1 MHLYETLRVRAETLR
16 ANTRLPFGAISMA
29 IAAAILVIVPIA
41 NAATATA
48 PTTSTGGSQ
57 PAAAPVAE
65 QADFN
70 PQIDGR
76 LSDPRSVSGDGVHV
90 RGVVTH
96 AGTGNAVV
104 RLTVR
109 KAGSMHWTKV
119 TATKVKPGKK
129 FSLGWKGS
137 RPGRYA
143 TRLTV
148 TKYGKS
154 ASERLGN
161 AYVFRRS
168 FASYYGPG
176 LYGSGLACGGHL
188 TASTIGVAHKTLP
201 CGTKVTFNIG
211 HKTVTAR
218 VIDRGPY
225 VSGRDWDLTSALKRK
240 LHFGSTGPV
249 NATR

>member
-1 MHLYETLRVRAETLR
+1 MHLYESLRARAEALR
-16 ANTRLPFGAISMA
+16 ANTRLPFGAIPLT
-29 IAAAILVIVPIA
+29 IGVAILLIVPIA
-41 NAATATA
+41 NAATSTA
-48 PTTSTGGSQ
+48 PTSSTGSS
-57 PAAAPVAE
+57 PAAAPVANLAE
-65 QADFN
+65 FK

-76 LSDPRSVSGDGVHV
+76 LSDKRSVSGDGIHA
-90 RGVVTH
+90 RGVVSH

-109 KAGSMHWTKV
+109 RAGSKRWAKV
-119 TATKVKPGKK
+119 AATKVKPGKK
-129 FSLGWKGS
+129 FSLGWKGGK
-137 RPGRYA
+137 PGRYA

-154 ASERLGN
+154 ADDHLGN

-201 CGTKVTFNIG
+201 CGTKVTFNVG
-211 HKTVTAR
+211 RQTVTAR